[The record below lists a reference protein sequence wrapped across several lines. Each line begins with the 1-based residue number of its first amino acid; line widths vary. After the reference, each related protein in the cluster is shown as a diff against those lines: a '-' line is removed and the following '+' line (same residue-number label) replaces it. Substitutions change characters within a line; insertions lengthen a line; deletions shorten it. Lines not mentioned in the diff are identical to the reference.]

1 MGGISG
7 PSAVASIAMAA
18 ISVNGSD
25 LSNVVLQPQTPIVIR
40 GRLTGDATTLAKVK
54 PATTML
60 MAAPSG
66 PPMMMVGPTTPPQPL
81 HDDLSFELTVYPGE
95 YAIRPMAMADMVVR
109 AVRLDGRDVTK
120 SLRVDGRTALNDIEV
135 EVTASTARL
144 VVTAANAR
152 NEAVAG
158 RDVVVFPQDE
168 TQWGLQMP
176 GHGSTGRTDDQ
187 GRYQTPPLLPGA
199 YYVALPDAM
208 EAGQGADPEFLESLR
223 TKAQRITVGDNA
235 TANVQLRVS
244 DR

>member
-1 MGGISG
+1 M
-7 PSAVASIAMAA
+7 AMF
-18 ISVNGSD
+18 
-25 LSNVVLQPQTPIVIR
+25 
-40 GRLTGDATTLAKVK
+40 
-54 PATTML
+54 
-60 MAAPSG
+60 
-66 PPMMMVGPTTPPQPL
+66 GPTAPPQPL
-81 HDDLSFELTVYPGE
+81 HDDLSFELSVYPGE
-95 YAIRPMAMADMVVR
+95 YAIRPMALADMVVR
-109 AVRLDGRDVTK
+109 SVRLDGRDVTK
-120 SLRVDGRTALNDIEV
+120 GFRVDAGSALNDIEV

-152 NEAVAG
+152 NEAVAS

-199 YYVALPDAM
+199 YYVALSDAV
-208 EAGQGADPEFLESLR
+208 EAGQASDPEFLESLR

-244 DR
+244 ER